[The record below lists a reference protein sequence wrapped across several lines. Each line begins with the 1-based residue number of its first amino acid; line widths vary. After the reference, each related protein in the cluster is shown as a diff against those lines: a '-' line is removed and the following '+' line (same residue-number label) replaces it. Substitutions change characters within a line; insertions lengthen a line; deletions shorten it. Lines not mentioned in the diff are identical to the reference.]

1 VNRPYRDDEEK
12 QRDKYLTLL
21 EDISYAVQNGDLE
34 QASEL
39 FVEADQLLDHLCEMV
54 KQFDLDE
61 ALEAVDGRY

>member
-1 VNRPYRDDEEK
+1 MNRPYRDDEEK
-12 QRDKYLTLL
+12 QRNKYLKLL

-39 FVEADQLLDHLCEMV
+39 FVEADQLLYHLCEMV

-61 ALEAVDGRY
+61 AFEKAQ